1 MRVKPWMVLVGG
13 FSLMKLMGAFVP
25 PPQGKDLKIM
35 LTWFLTFVIM
45 SLCLRKGQCDVSW
58 FGLADGYVIWRRC
71 Q

>member
-35 LTWFLTFVIM
+35 LTWFLT
-45 SLCLRKGQCDVSW
+45 L
-58 FGLADGYVIWRRC
+58 
-71 Q
+71 

>member
-45 SLCLRKGQCDVSW
+45 SLCLRKGQCGVSC